1 MTETKKNP
9 KNVIQLLLSQSDAYD
24 TIERIESLLEDL
36 DNLRPLP
43 VQPLFTALK
52 ALEPAEIGSLL
63 PKLSVEQRQ
72 AFLDIDLWNKD
83 EVSVDAFP
91 LWIQSYLACPDD
103 KIRLEFARGEDF
115 LLYLKS
121 AFNVWTFDIDDPQ
134 YPDHDNYFLTEDSLV
149 LVEFHDNYPYMDEV
163 KTMIKHLYSELG
175 VEKAYEHL
183 LLMMSESFSVLE
195 ESNYQSKINR
205 LRDFGILDYYDALEL
220 LNPLPSVAHVE
231 HYLAKKQ
238 KSFTPKLDDE
248 TINQTLHHSALV
260 AYRDKLD
267 RFTDELMK
275 IKNQQRIDFLHFNF
289 LKTVNA
295 SIAKDNALK
304 EGRIA
309 LTRIG
314 NKTRTAMLLGFDY
327 TKNFIE
333 KSGQADALLA
343 NQSLFERFDFVDLF
357 KVGQTLVQT
366 KLKTLKKN
374 IDSYQFEENNEA
386 FLGKYWIDFLDESF
400 ADVAKVGVLEADQTI
415 KYKVIDRLD
424 LYHLWCDRLEVFLE
438 FLPFIVRFRETFVSL
453 RENGKLQDHFYLNYN
468 TETIDFEAIILS
480 SFANLLIGSYDK
492 EKNPE
497 GSPKMGLTINE
508 FKKFSS
514 IVLNE
519 QGEVRLANE
528 LEPLIERFRKQ
539 FGFYALRGFS
549 EYLREIL
556 VGQLEGYDYHNLSEE
571 DYRHVGGPIILSL
584 N

>member
-1 MTETKKNP
+1 MSEIKKSP
-9 KNVIQLLLSQSDAYD
+9 KNVIQLLLKQSDAYD
-24 TIERIESLLEDL
+24 TIERIEMLLDDL
-36 DNLRPLP
+36 ENLKPLP

-52 ALEPAEIGSLL
+52 ALEPAEIGTLL

-91 LWIQSYLACPDD
+91 FWIQSYLSCPDD
-103 KIRLEFARGEDF
+103 KIKLEFAKGEDF

-121 AFNVWTFDIDDPQ
+121 ALNIWTFDIDDPQ
-134 YPDHDNYFLTEDSLV
+134 YPDHDNYFLTEDNLV
-149 LVEFHDNYPYMDEV
+149 LVEFHENFPYADEV
-163 KTMIKHLYSELG
+163 KTMIKHLYFELG

-183 LLMMSESFSVLE
+183 LLMMSESFCVLE
-195 ESNYQSKINR
+195 EANYQSKINR
-205 LRDFGILDYYDALEL
+205 LRDYGILDYYDALEL
-220 LNPLPSVAHVE
+220 LNPLPSIAHIE
-231 HYLAKKQ
+231 HFLDRSK

-275 IKNQQRIDFLHFNF
+275 VKSQQRIDFLHFNF

-295 SIAKDNALK
+295 SVAKDNALK

-327 TKNFIE
+327 AKDYMTKQ
-333 KSGQADALLA
+333 KSDDSALAD
-343 NQSLFERFDFVDLF
+343 QSLFERFDFVDLF

-366 KLKTLKKN
+366 KLKMLKKN
-374 IDSYQFEENNEA
+374 IASYRFDDGNEA

-400 ADVAKVGVLEADQTI
+400 SDVAKVGVLNTNQTLE
-415 KYKVIDRLD
+415 YKIIDRLD
-424 LYHLWCDRLEVFLE
+424 LFHLWCDRVEVFLE
-438 FLPFIVRFRETFVSL
+438 FLPFVVRFRETFENL
-453 RENGKLQDHFYLNYN
+453 RDEGRLQDHFYLNY
-468 TETIDFEAIILS
+468 TTDSIDFEAIILS

-492 EKNPE
+492 EKNPQ
-497 GSPKMGLTINE
+497 GSPKMGLTIEE
-508 FKKFSS
+508 FKKFTS

-519 QGEVRLANE
+519 QSEVRLSGE

-539 FGFYALRGFS
+539 FGFYAVRGFS
-549 EYLREIL
+549 EYLREIM
-556 VGQLEGYDYHNLSEE
+556 VGQLEGYDYQNLSYE

>member
-1 MTETKKNP
+1 MNQIKKNP
-9 KNVIQLLLSQSDAYD
+9 KNVIQLLLKQSDAYD
-24 TIERIESLLEDL
+24 TIERIETLLEDL

-52 ALEPAEIGSLL
+52 ALGAGEIGPLL
-63 PKLSVEQRQ
+63 PKLSPEQRQ

-83 EVSVDAFP
+83 EISVDSFP
-91 LWIQSYLACPDD
+91 FWIQGYLACPDD
-103 KIRLEFARGEDF
+103 KIRLEFAKGEDF

-121 AFNVWTFDIDDPQ
+121 ALNMWTFDVDDPQ

-149 LVEFHDNYPYMDEV
+149 LVEFHDDFAYADEV
-163 KTMIKHLYSELG
+163 KSLIKHLYAELG

-183 LLMMSESFSVLE
+183 LLMMSESFTVLE
-195 ESNYQSKINR
+195 ETNYQSKINR

-231 HYLAKKQ
+231 QYLARKQ
-238 KSFTPKLDDE
+238 KAFTPKLDDE

-267 RFTDELMK
+267 RFSDELMK
-275 IKNQQRIDFLHFNF
+275 VKNQQRIDFLHFNF

-295 SIAKDNALK
+295 SIAKDHALK
-304 EGRIA
+304 EGRVA

-314 NKTRTAMLLGFDY
+314 NKTRTAMLLGFEY
-327 TKNFIE
+327 TKKYIE
-333 KSGQADALLA
+333 NHSSTDTQLAD
-343 NQSLFERFDFVDLF
+343 QSLFERFDFVDLF

-374 IDSYQFEENNEA
+374 IESYRFEDGNEN
-386 FLGKYWIDFLDESF
+386 FLGKYWVDFIDESF
-400 ADVAKVGVLEADQTI
+400 AEVAKVGVLGEDRNFQ
-415 KYKVIDRLD
+415 YKIIDRLD
-424 LYHLWCDRLEVFLE
+424 LYQLWCDRLEVFLE
-438 FLPFIVRFRETFVSL
+438 FLPFIVRFRETFEGL
-453 RENGKLQDHFYLNYN
+453 RDSGKLQDHFYLNYT
-468 TETIDFEAIILS
+468 TESIDFEAIILS

-492 EKNPE
+492 EKNPQ
-497 GSPKMGLTINE
+497 GSPKMGLTVEE
-508 FKKFSS
+508 FKKFTA
-514 IVLNE
+514 IILNDNS
-519 QGEVRLANE
+519 EVRLANE

-539 FGFYALRGFS
+539 FGFYAVRGFS

-556 VGQLEGYDYHNLSEE
+556 VGQLEGYDYQNLSEE